1 VRTTVERGREDAR
14 GSGIAAQPRSRLAG
28 LFLYKYYDILKY
40 FIFI

>member
-1 VRTTVERGREDAR
+1 MHAGVELR
-14 GSGIAAQPRSRLAG
+14 PRSRLAG